1 MSSSRYGRYVGLFG
15 ALVLVAFIV
24 RSLFIS
30 PIDPTG
36 IAPGHRLPPFATPL
50 ALGNL
55 TGDAD
60 IATHANDGEDGKVP
74 ACAERGAQILN
85 VCELYEQGP
94 LVLALFVDSGSCT
107 GILSSLQTLAAQ
119 FPTVRF
125 AAVAIRGERGQLRT
139 LIRRRRLTL
148 PVGLDPE
155 GAVAALYKVFT
166 CPQVN
171 FAYRGGIV
179 QSKALLGGASL
190 AHLRARVRAL
200 LAASRGREP
209 REAAA

>member
-125 AAVAIRGERGQLRT
+125 AAVAIRGEREQLRT

-190 AHLRARVRAL
+190 ANLRARVRAL